1 LQLKYKYK
9 FIDKYLFYYSGSNY
23 LIQKCVTDSKHTQ
36 DFDDKRVDNISNNNK
51 ESIIEG
57 FNSVAQDFKEKL
69 TDSYVHKCSEKELK
83 EEVLINEDK
92 FLEEKNEDN
101 FGNSSVSTRIEDT
114 KSGLIPDVIHIPK
127 NDGFV
132 FG

>member
-9 FIDKYLFYYSGSNY
+9 FIDKYLLYYSGSNY
-23 LIQKCVTDSKHTQ
+23 LIQKSVPDLKQTQ
-36 DFDDKRVDNISNNNK
+36 DFDDKRVDNISNNK
-51 ESIIEG
+51 ESIIER
-57 FNSVAQDFKEKL
+57 FNSVTEDFKEKL
-69 TDSYVHKCSEKELK
+69 TDSYVHKCSEKELI

-92 FLEEKNEDN
+92 FLEKKNEDN
-101 FGNSSVSTRIEDT
+101 FGNSSVSIRIENT
-114 KSGLIPDVIHIPK
+114 NSGPISDVIHIPK